1 MLSKLLLGNE
11 KNIKRSSVIWNSI
24 GGALNAGQVAIML
37 IFISYKLGHTIAGM
51 VTIAYAIANLCLAA
65 GKYGIRTFQVTDVE
79 DHYSFGDYFRCR
91 IITVFS
97 VMAIAALY
105 LVFCRYYQSYSI
117 EKVFIVCEVIVLKLI
132 DAFEDVFLGR
142 FQQKG
147 RLDIGAKI
155 LAFQCFLYTS
165 CICILV
171 LLGFN
176 IHICLMGGI
185 GTSVVFG
192 LILIYKTYTY
202 LKIEDFKSERSH
214 IFSMLKEC
222 ISLCVGITLSIY
234 VGNIPKYLIDAYMD
248 EHTQAIFGYIMMPV
262 FVVTLLNQF
271 IYQPTIK
278 DLGDLWNKGRIKDF
292 KKKVL
297 RQCLIVLVLMIIIT
311 VGGLIVG
318 LPILSIMYHTNL
330 SKYRMEFALLL
341 IGGSLYALAF
351 YLNVP
356 ITTIRKQKYIA
367 VGYILASIL
376 SLVFGKWF
384 VNGKGILGASLLY
397 LFINMI
403 LVVLYVFC
411 VLLEIN
417 RMDKKLSDNGL
428 RGA

>member
-1 MLSKLLLGNE
+1 MLSELLLGNE

-37 IFISYKLGHTIAGM
+37 IFISHKLGHTIAGM

-105 LVFCRYYQSYSI
+105 LVFCRYYQGYTI

-155 LAFQCFLYTS
+155 LAIQCFLYTS

-202 LKIEDFKSERSH
+202 LRLKILNPRDH
-214 IFSMLKEC
+214 IYFRC
-222 ISLCVGITLSIY
+222 
-234 VGNIPKYLIDAYMD
+234 
-248 EHTQAIFGYIMMPV
+248 
-262 FVVTLLNQF
+262 
-271 IYQPTIK
+271 
-278 DLGDLWNKGRIKDF
+278 
-292 KKKVL
+292 
-297 RQCLIVLVLMIIIT
+297 
-311 VGGLIVG
+311 
-318 LPILSIMYHTNL
+318 
-330 SKYRMEFALLL
+330 
-341 IGGSLYALAF
+341 
-351 YLNVP
+351 
-356 ITTIRKQKYIA
+356 
-367 VGYILASIL
+367 
-376 SLVFGKWF
+376 
-384 VNGKGILGASLLY
+384 
-397 LFINMI
+397 
-403 LVVLYVFC
+403 
-411 VLLEIN
+411 
-417 RMDKKLSDNGL
+417 
-428 RGA
+428 